1 MKTYLNVL
9 LDLDHVEE
17 RAHVPLHVVHVPH
30 VHAQARR
37 VSKPA
42 ISFIMQ
48 YRDEKEKSMK
58 EMRKY
63 SLRN

>member
-1 MKTYLNVL
+1 LKPYLDVL

-42 ISFIMQ
+42 ISFMQ
-48 YRDEKEKSMK
+48 YLDETKKFMK
-58 EMRKY
+58 EMR
-63 SLRN
+63 